1 MVGILLVLLMLS
13 DAGLAKRVRS
23 AVLTASLLLAIV
35 NGDSAAVLQLLQLQA

>member
-1 MVGILLVLLMLS
+1 MVGVLLVVLMLS

-23 AVLTASLLLAIV
+23 AVLTASLLLAMI